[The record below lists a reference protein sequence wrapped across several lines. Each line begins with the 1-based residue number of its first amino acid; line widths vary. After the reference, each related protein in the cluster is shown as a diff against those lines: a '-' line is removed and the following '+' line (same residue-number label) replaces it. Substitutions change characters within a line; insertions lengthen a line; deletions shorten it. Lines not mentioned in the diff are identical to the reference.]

1 MKILETGIEGL
12 FHIVPA
18 IYDDH
23 RGHFLEFFKSSKFQ
37 GLTGGIDFQQDNI
50 SFSKKNVLRGLHLQM
65 PPAQQA
71 KIVTVIT
78 GKVLDVVV
86 DLRAGSSTF
95 GKTYRVE
102 LSSELRNQLI
112 IPAGFAHGFS
122 TLADAH
128 FLYKCSREYD
138 PSCETGIIWNDADLN
153 IDWQVSEPIL
163 SDKDKQLPTLREL
176 LEKSVIS
183 R

>member
-1 MKILETGIEGL
+1 MKVLETGIEGL
-12 FHIVPA
+12 FQIIPA
-18 IYDDH
+18 VYSDH
-23 RGHFLEFFKSSKFQ
+23 RGHFLEFYKSSRFHD
-37 GLTGGIDFQQDNI
+37 LTGGIDYQQDNI

-65 PPAQQA
+65 APAQQA

-86 DLRAGSSTF
+86 DLRVGSATF
-95 GKTYRVE
+95 GKTYQVE
-102 LSSELRNQLI
+102 LSSETRNQLL

-128 FLYKCSREYD
+128 FLYKCSKEYD
-138 PSCETGIIWNDADLN
+138 PTSETGIIWNDADLN

>member
-1 MKILETGIEGL
+1 MKVLETGIEGL
-12 FHIVPA
+12 VQIIPA
-18 IYDDH
+18 VYSDH
-23 RGHFLEFFKSSKFQ
+23 RGQFVEFFKSSKFRD
-37 GLTGGIDFQQDNI
+37 LTGGTDYLQDNI

-65 PPAQQA
+65 APAQQA

-86 DLRAGSSTF
+86 DLRSGSSTF
-95 GKTYRVE
+95 GQTYQAE

-122 TLADAH
+122 TLEDAH
-128 FLYKCSREYD
+128 FLYKCSQEYD
-138 PSCETGIIWNDADLN
+138 PACETGIIWNDTDLN
-153 IDWQVSEPIL
+153 INWQVSEPIL

-176 LEKSVIS
+176 LGKSVIS

>member
-1 MKILETGIEGL
+1 M
-12 FHIVPA
+12 A
-18 IYDDH
+18 
-23 RGHFLEFFKSSKFQ
+23 
-37 GLTGGIDFQQDNI
+37 
-50 SFSKKNVLRGLHLQM
+50 
-65 PPAQQA
+65 PAQQA

-86 DLRAGSSTF
+86 DLRSGSSTF
-95 GKTYRVE
+95 GKTYQVE
-102 LSSELRNQLI
+102 LSGEVRNQLI

-122 TLADAH
+122 TLEDAH
-128 FLYKCSREYD
+128 FLYKCSKEYD
-138 PSCETGIIWNDADLN
+138 PNYETGIIWNDADLN

-163 SDKDKQLPTLREL
+163 SPKDKQLPTLREL

>member
-1 MKILETGIEGL
+1 MKILETGIDGL
-12 FHIVPA
+12 VQVVPPV
-18 IYDDH
+18 YGDH
-23 RGHFLEFFKSSKFQ
+23 RGHFIEFYKSSKLQF
-37 GLTGGIDFQQDNI
+37 LTGGTTYLQDNI
-50 SFSKKNVLRGLHLQM
+50 SFSKKNVLRGLHLQLA
-65 PPAQQA
+65 PAQQA

-86 DLRAGSSTF
+86 DLRTGSSTF
-95 GKTYRVE
+95 GKTYQVE
-102 LSSELRNQLI
+102 LSAELRNQLI

-128 FLYKCSREYD
+128 FLYKCSKEYN
-138 PSCETGIIWNDADLN
+138 PTCETGIIWNDLDLN

-163 SDKDKQLPTLREL
+163 SDKDNQLPTLREL
-176 LEKSVIS
+176 LGKSVIS

>member
-1 MKILETGIEGL
+1 MKILETGIGGL
-12 FHIVPA
+12 YQIIPA
-18 IYDDH
+18 IYGDH
-23 RGHFLEFFKSSKFQ
+23 RGHFMEFFKSSKFKEI
-37 GLTGGIDFQQDNI
+37 TGGIDYQQDNI

-65 PPAQQA
+65 APAQQA

-86 DLRAGSSTF
+86 DMRSGSPTF
-95 GKTYRVE
+95 GKTYQVE

-122 TLADAH
+122 TLDDAH
-128 FLYKCSREYD
+128 FLYKCSKEYD
-138 PSCETGIIWNDADLN
+138 PTCETGVIWNDPDLK
-153 IDWQVSEPIL
+153 IDWKVSEPIL
-163 SDKDKQLPTLREL
+163 SEKDKQLPTFQEL
-176 LEKSVIS
+176 LRKSVIS

>member
-1 MKILETGIEGL
+1 MKILETGIKGL
-12 FHIVPA
+12 YQIVPA
-18 IYDDH
+18 VYRDH

-37 GLTGGIDFQQDNI
+37 ALSGGIDYLQDNL

-65 PPAQQA
+65 APAQQA

-86 DLRAGSSTF
+86 DLREGSATF
-95 GKTYRVE
+95 GKTYQVE
-102 LSSELRNQLI
+102 LSSEIRNQLI

-122 TLADAH
+122 TLEDAH
-128 FLYKCSREYD
+128 FLYKCSQEYD
-138 PSCETGIIWNDADLN
+138 PKYETGIIWNDADLS

-176 LEKSVIS
+176 LGKSVIS

>member
-1 MKILETGIEGL
+1 MKIIETGIDGL
-12 FHIVPA
+12 VQVVPPVHS
-18 IYDDH
+18 DH
-23 RGHFLEFFKSSKFQ
+23 RGFFTEFYKSSKLQF
-37 GLTGGIDFQQDNI
+37 LTGGISYLQDNI

-65 PPAQQA
+65 APTQQA

-78 GKVLDVVV
+78 GRVLDVVV
-86 DLRAGSSTF
+86 DLRTGSSTF
-95 GKTYRVE
+95 GKTYQVE
-102 LSSELRNQLI
+102 LSSALRNQLI

-122 TLADAH
+122 TLEDAH

-138 PSCETGIIWNDADLN
+138 PICETGIIWNDLDLN

-176 LEKSVIS
+176 LGKSVIS